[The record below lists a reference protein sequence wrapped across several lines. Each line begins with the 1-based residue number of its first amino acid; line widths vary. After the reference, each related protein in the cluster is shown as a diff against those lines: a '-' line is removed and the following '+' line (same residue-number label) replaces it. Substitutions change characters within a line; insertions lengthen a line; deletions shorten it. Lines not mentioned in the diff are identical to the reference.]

1 MAVQQQLG
9 DYNHHKMSTSSS
21 EKNPEPAKPHTQ
33 GAFQKSASWTIAGLV
48 ILTMKKAF
56 TKKKN
61 LLCIP
66 VTIIGSDE
74 VVLIK
79 SEIIIGTG
87 TVWPVGSD
95 KWKANSVIS
104 QAGHRQNC
112 KTKSL

>member
-1 MAVQQQLG
+1 
-9 DYNHHKMSTSSS
+9 MSTSSS

-48 ILTMKKAF
+48 ILTMKNAF
-56 TKKKN
+56 TKKFLATKT

-66 VTIIGSDE
+66 VTTIRSDE

-79 SEIIIGTG
+79 SEILIGTG